1 MDSAG
6 LLFNAAAKK
15 LELRKAAMMSD
26 ADADAK
32 EDLANAEANT
42 DAKAEAV
49 EDIIKHQ
56 LSLTT
61 KAGDSI
67 LKYLDE
73 LVSNKT
79 LSLRK

>member
-32 EDLANAEANT
+32 EDLANANT